1 MSPAADSAGQSFEGR
16 SFEPNP
22 FAGDTGEADRGLI
35 ATLEAFHSTEVSREK
50 REELAE
56 AVINALSN
64 TRVLIPLIAHAGD
77 YGLTDDGRVVEKTQ
91 ELSVVHVEGPDGRP
105 VAPVFSS
112 VATLSAWK
120 PDARP
125 IPVDTPRAAMA
136 AASDGLASMI
146 LDPGSRL
153 TFSLRRG
160 AIRCLAQSLPYV
172 SAVRDREVVEAI
184 GLGVLAAGSAIEGH
198 ALRSGDPL
206 RQMAGPEIVV
216 DIDVKP
222 GLDRSAITELVAAMN
237 EEWNAHPVIAERV
250 DGLGI
255 KVLPA

>member
-22 FAGDTGEADRGLI
+22 FAGDTGEADRALI
-35 ATLEAFHSTEVSREK
+35 AALEAFHTNEVSREK

-56 AVINALSN
+56 AVVDALGAA
-64 TRVLIPLIAHAGD
+64 RILIPLIAHAGD

-112 VATLSAWK
+112 VAALTAWK

-125 IPVDTPRAAMA
+125 IPVDAARAAIA

-146 LDPGSRL
+146 LDPGAKL
-153 TFSLRRG
+153 AFSLRRG
-160 AIRCLAQSLPYV
+160 ALRCLAQSLPYV
-172 SAVRDREVVEAI
+172 SAVRDQQVLEAI
-184 GLGVLAAGSAIEGH
+184 GLGVQAGGSAIESH
-198 ALRSGDPL
+198 TLRSGDPR

-216 DIDVKP
+216 DFVVKA
-222 GLDRSAITELVAAMN
+222 GLDQAAITELVAAMN
-237 EEWNAHPVIAERV
+237 EEWNAQPVIAERV
-250 DGLGI
+250 DGLGV
-255 KVLPA
+255 KLVSA